1 MRCFWFRC
9 VRCFMERIVGTRWD
23 VFHLGGVN
31 VRSRSIITVEDSL
44 SCSFLEILS
53 LTKKISR
60 RWVTILRLYFP
71 LSFGLK
77 VSVVVYVTIYRTLPR
92 VWGCVKPSKTFPV
105 FKVHYYILV
114 RKYIN
119 KVYIGFYLI
128 WMICRPGF

>member
-1 MRCFWFRC
+1 
-9 VRCFMERIVGTRWD
+9 MERIVGTRWD

-92 VWGCVKPSKTFPV
+92 V
-105 FKVHYYILV
+105 
-114 RKYIN
+114 
-119 KVYIGFYLI
+119 
-128 WMICRPGF
+128 